1 MPHVILFVDDE
12 PEVLGLLRRTF
23 PPQDGYEALTA
34 GGAEEA
40 LKILSEREVELL
52 VTDQRM
58 PGMSGVELV
67 SEARRKRPDLCAI
80 LLTAYTEPRELVEAI
95 NRGEVYRYLV
105 KPWESADLRQTVVRA
120 LEQVHLKREHARLLA
135 EAERRLQ
142 ALQVAA
148 EVAREAS
155 VAESH
160 TSLLES
166 VVERLPRIVPCDV
179 AAALFAPPGSAPLL
193 LLKPVAR
200 LSDSAL
206 LQVKE
211 DALAA
216 YAEHSGSRLAESSL
230 QIRVLGGAGRASA
243 FGSRLAVPLQV
254 DGATAG
260 VVLLESAAP
269 GAFGDGDSRI
279 LDVFVNELGAA
290 LRAFGAKHAG
300 ERQRLERVVECM
312 ADGLLFAATG
322 SDEVIANPAARRMLG
337 AALEGPLPV
346 KWLKDALGFYPFDLV
361 RGLEPDPSGRAFVQE
376 EVHLLD
382 RTLSSIVSPVAEPD
396 GRLAGVA
403 IALRDVTEQ
412 KRLEERKEEFVQ
424 VVSHELRTP
433 LTSITGALDLV
444 LSGLAG
450 DLEPKQG
457 RYLRMARES
466 TEKLNGLV
474 DDLLDLA
481 RLAKGRLEMS
491 PEVTRLDELVRAT
504 VERYQ
509 PAAAERGQEVAVETP
524 PAPVRLLADPGR
536 VGQVLSNLLTNAIK
550 FAPENSVIRVR
561 LFRSPALPGMLGL
574 SVWNAGEAISEPDLE
589 RIFEKFEQ
597 ARTDRNR
604 RVRGTGLGLSICRG
618 IVEAHG
624 GAIWAES
631 PGDGVRFVV
640 VLPEEPPAT
649 PVDRGPIAAEAP
661 LVLVVDEPDAATLTR
676 GVLEA
681 RGMRCH
687 ATSDPHEA
695 LAEARRR
702 RPRLVVYDPRVVTLA
717 GVPLAD
723 ILRHDAD
730 TRQAAVLAFA
740 DPSQREAAFRAG
752 AEAFVTKPALP
763 PVLAAAAEPL
773 LRRGRP
779 AGGRVLVVDDD
790 PAIRAIS
797 AEVLASQGYEV
808 LEADTAA
815 EARRI
820 VQEKRPQ
827 LLLVDVQ
834 LPDGNAFALLEGL
847 AEERASEPFAVVF
860 LSARGETADKVRAL
874 RLGADDYLTKPFDA
888 QELVARV
895 DAVLRRREAT
905 LHASPMTR
913 LPGGRA
919 IDQEVERR
927 LGGRVPFAL
936 TYVDLDNLK
945 AFNDHYGYAKA
956 DGVIIQTAGIL
967 RHAVTEH
974 GGEAAFLGH
983 IGGDDFVVLTAPERA
998 GAVCREIISTFDRV
1012 IPLYYDRED
1021 RERGF
1026 IEAAD
1031 RFGVPRQFPILSL
1044 SIATVVA
1051 PPGRY
1056 AAHADVARAASEL
1069 KERAKQVPGS
1079 VHLCDDP
1086 AATAGPV
1093 VVAGGATG
1101 GGGAAA

>member
-12 PEVLGLLRRTF
+12 PEVLALLKRTF
-23 PPQDGYEALTA
+23 PSQDGYEAVTA
-34 GGAEEA
+34 SSADEA
-40 LKILSEREVELL
+40 LEVLSRRDIDLL

-58 PGMSGVELV
+58 PRKTGVELI
-67 SEARRKRPDLCAI
+67 SEAHRKHPDLCAI
-80 LLTAYTEPRELVEAI
+80 LLTAYTEPKEIVDAI
-95 NRGEVYRYLV
+95 NRGEVYRYVV
-105 KPWESADLRQTVVRA
+105 KPWESADLRQTVIRA
-120 LEQVHLKREHARLLA
+120 LEQVELKRERARLLA
-135 EAERRLQ
+135 DAERRLI
-142 ALQVAA
+142 ALQAAA
-148 EVAREAS
+148 EIARDAS

-160 TSLLES
+160 AKLLEQ

-179 AAALFAPPGSAPLL
+179 AAALLVLSGSAPVLL
-193 LLKPVAR
+193 IRPVAR
-200 LSDSAL
+200 LNDAAL

-211 DALAA
+211 HALAA
-216 YAEHSGSRLAESSL
+216 HAEHAGARVAESTL
-230 QIRVLGGAGRASA
+230 QIRVLGAAGREDA
-243 FGSRLAVPLQV
+243 FASRLTVPLQV
-254 DGATAG
+254 DGQTAG
-260 VVLLESAAP
+260 VVLLESAKP
-269 GAFGDGDSRI
+269 EAFTDGDARV

-290 LRAFGAKHAG
+290 LRAFGRKH
-300 ERQRLERVVECM
+300 ESELQRLERVVECM
-312 ADGLLFAATG
+312 ADGLLFAQTG
-322 SDEVIANPAARRMLG
+322 SDEVLANPAARRMLG
-337 AALEGPLPV
+337 APLEGPLPV
-346 KWLKDALGFYPFDLV
+346 KWLKEALGFYPFDLV
-361 RGLEPDPSGRAFVQE
+361 RGLAPDPSGRAFVQE

-382 RTLSSIVSPVAEPD
+382 RTLSSIVSPVAEAD

-450 DLEPKQG
+450 DLEAKQA

-466 TEKLNGLV
+466 TEKLNGMV

-481 RLAKGRLEMS
+481 RLAKGKLKMS
-491 PEVTRLDELVRAT
+491 PEVTSLDELVRAT

-524 PAPVRLLADPGR
+524 PAPVRLVADPSR
-536 VGQVLSNLLTNAIK
+536 VGQVLSNLLTNSVK

-561 LFRSPALPGMLGL
+561 LFRSSAIPGMIGL
-574 SVWNAGEAISEPDLE
+574 SVWNAGESIPEPDLE

-597 ARTDRNR
+597 ARTDKNR
-604 RVRGTGLGLSICRG
+604 RVRGTGLGLAICRG

-640 VLPEEPPAT
+640 VLPEEPPA
-649 PVDRGPIAAEAP
+649 AAVERPPLAPDAP
-661 LVLVVDEPDAATLTR
+661 LALVVDEPDAATIAR
-676 GVLEA
+676 GVLMA

-695 LAEARRR
+695 LAQARRR
-702 RPRLVVYDPRVVTLA
+702 RPRLVLYDPRVAALA

-723 ILRHDAD
+723 ILRHDAE
-730 TRQAAVLAFA
+730 TRQAAVLAFS
-740 DPSQREAAFRAG
+740 DPSTREAAFRAG
-752 AEAFVTKPALP
+752 AEAFVPKPADP
-763 PVLAAAAEPL
+763 PVLANAAEPL

-790 PAIRAIS
+790 PTVRAIS

-808 LEADTAA
+808 HEADTAEA
-815 EARRI
+815 ARRL
-820 VQEKRPQ
+820 VREKRPQ

-834 LPDGNAFALLEGL
+834 LPDGDGFGLLEGL
-847 AEERASEPFAVVF
+847 ADARAADPFAVVF
-860 LSARGETADKVRAL
+860 LSARGEVADKVRGL

-888 QELVARV
+888 QELVARI

-905 LHASPMTR
+905 LAASPMTR

-927 LGGRVPFAL
+927 LGGKIPFAL

-945 AFNDHYGYAKA
+945 AFNDTYGYAKA

-967 RHAVTEH
+967 RHAVAEH
-974 GGEAAFLGH
+974 GGDGAFLGH
-983 IGGDDFVVLTAPERA
+983 IGGDDFVVLTTPERA
-998 GAVCREIISTFDRV
+998 GAVCREIISNFDRV

-1031 RFGVPRQFPILSL
+1031 RYGTRRKFPILSL
-1044 SIATVVA
+1044 SIATVAA
-1051 PPGRY
+1051 PPGRFG
-1056 AAHADVARAASEL
+1056 AHADLARAASEL
-1069 KERAKQVPGS
+1069 KERAKRLQGS
-1079 VHLCDDP
+1079 VHLYDE
-1086 AATAGPV
+1086 G
-1093 VVAGGATG
+1093 AGGDGAV
-1101 GGGAAA
+1101 GGGAAVA